1 MADKFLNVKLSDG
14 TVTPMK
20 ISNVS
25 TIAFAADSGSGNT
38 LQTNCVVTYADGGS
52 VTIKSQARGGADAV
66 FIPSTAGQKSEFVRA
81 LWQLCIEGVATPWNL
96 PVIGGVDGWDYTV
109 EPASSQA
116 SSYLK
121 PSELT
126 DQASTAKLVGKMA
139 AALQGTGS
147 SSVADIS
154 PMLSIA

>member
-14 TVTPMK
+14 TVTPLK

-38 LQTNCVVTYADGGS
+38 LQTNCVVTYADGGTA
-52 VTIKSQARGGADAV
+52 TIKSQQRGGADAV
-66 FIPSTAGQKSEFVRA
+66 FIPSAAGQKSEFVRA
-81 LWQLCIEGVATPWNL
+81 LWQLVIEGVATPWNL
-96 PVIGGVDGWDYTV
+96 PVIGGEDGWDYTV

-126 DQASTAKLVGKMA
+126 DQASTAKLVDKMA

>member
-52 VTIKSQARGGADAV
+52 VTVKSQARGGADAV

-96 PVIGGVDGWDYTV
+96 PVIGGPSGWDQTV
-109 EPASSQA
+109 SPAAPQAQGATQAAKTSSQLLGRNNAGA
-116 SSYLK
+116 SGVL
-121 PSELT
+121 
-126 DQASTAKLVGKMA
+126 
-139 AALQGTGS
+139 
-147 SSVADIS
+147 S
-154 PMLSIA
+154 PFLSIV

>member
-1 MADKFLNVKLSDG
+1 MELTS
-14 TVTPMK
+14 
-20 ISNVS
+20 
-25 TIAFAADSGSGNT
+25 
-38 LQTNCVVTYADGGS
+38 
-52 VTIKSQARGGADAV
+52 
-66 FIPSTAGQKSEFVRA
+66 
-81 LWQLCIEGVATPWNL
+81 
-96 PVIGGVDGWDYTV
+96 IGGVDGWNYTV